1 MFARRLPGGGLW
13 LRARPPCLDGP
24 LRRGTL
30 EAIGDLDVADLV
42 DLRVPLCSLEAGLRL
57 LPRRLLG
64 RLWEL
69 GSRRCSGERLRVRLL
84 PRCLRR
90 LLRAAA
96 GDALEEP
103 DALRLVDVWESLS
116 ARGAAVRL
124 LPRRP
129 RSCSG
134 VARSSD
140 DRVPFVPC
148 SVSGTLGRSLCS
160 GSWELCD
167 VPNASW
173 LAGMEPKVSGSMEL
187 LDGPGAVW
195 LAVLGPANSASALE
209 AVRGGRK
216 VMSLELQR
224 PRGICHPTWGR
235 QTLAMVPQAVAAR
248 PCLAPARCHASDCL
262 LPVARPA
269 QLVHSHMSVVLLKWE
284 HCRWVPSAAQEL
296 HRISSQGLRK
306 QRGCG
311 CEGQVIQAREFPAQH
326 VPVAQCLLPQPVVR
340 LRSPAE
346 PQRAAEVTHPLLCAC
361 SLPPW

>member
-1 MFARRLPGGGLW
+1 MRVRVRLQRL
-13 LRARPPCLDGP
+13 ACP

-30 EAIGDLDVADLV
+30 EALGDLEVADLV
-42 DLRVPLCSLEAGLRL
+42 DLRVALCSLEAGLRL
-57 LPRRLLG
+57 LPWRLLG

-84 PRCLRR
+84 PERCLRR

-103 DALRLVDVWESLS
+103 DALRLVAAWESLS

-140 DRVPFVPC
+140 ERVPFVPC

-167 VPNASW
+167 VPNAAW
-173 LAGMEPKVSGSMEL
+173 LSGMEPKVSGSMEL
-187 LDGPGAVW
+187 LDGPGAGAVW
-195 LAVLGPANSASALE
+195 LAVLGAANSALALE

-216 VMSLELQR
+216 VMSLELQQQ
-224 PRGICHPTWGR
+224 PSGICHPTWGR
-235 QTLAMVPQAVAAR
+235 QTLATVARALAGR
-248 PCLAPARCHASDCL
+248 PCLAPARCLAADCL

-269 QLVHSHMSVVLLKWE
+269 QLLHSHMSVVLLKWE

-296 HRISSQGLRK
+296 HRMSSQGLGK

-311 CEGQVIQAREFPAQH
+311 CEGRVIQAREFPAQH
-326 VPVAQCLLPQPVVR
+326 VPVAQCLLPQPAVR

-346 PQRAAEVTHPLLCAC
+346 PQRAAVVTHPLLCAC